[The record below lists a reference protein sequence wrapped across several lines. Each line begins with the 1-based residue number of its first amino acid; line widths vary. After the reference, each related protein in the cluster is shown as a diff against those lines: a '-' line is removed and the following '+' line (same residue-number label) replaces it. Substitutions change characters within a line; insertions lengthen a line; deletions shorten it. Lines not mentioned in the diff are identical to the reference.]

1 MFNLHAVQTA
11 LLQSQFAGWL
21 LYEFRGANVLA
32 RRILDLGEQPLTSRR
47 FLYWI
52 PAVGTPLKIVHRIED
67 SALDH
72 LPGEKRIYLKWQ
84 EFEAAI
90 REAVSGQS
98 PVAMEYSPGNGNPYI
113 SKVDAGTIEL
123 VRSFGTT
130 VVSSGNLIQLFESTW
145 DDEQEAMHFAAAKV
159 TDAAYGVAWQFIADE
174 VERTGGVEEVAVQ
187 QAIMDHFHRHGLTT
201 YSPPIVARGP
211 HSAMPHYE
219 TGHGDDTC
227 IVKDDFVLVDL
238 WAKLNQPRAVY
249 SDLTRTGFVGTTVPE
264 KYTQVFRIVAAARD
278 AGIACVQEAFT
289 AGRELSGG
297 TVDDAV
303 RAVIE
308 KAGYGPFFTHR
319 TGHNIGQ
326 EVHGNG
332 AHIDNLETR
341 EDRLLMRRTCFSIEP
356 GIYLPGEF
364 GVRSEIDVYIDA
376 KGTVHVTGGELQH
389 AIVPILRRSGMADG

>member
-1 MFNLHAVQTA
+1 MNLTMFDLDAVQSA
-11 LLQSQFAGWL
+11 LRQFGFSGWL
-21 LYEFRGANVLA
+21 LYEFRGSNVLA
-32 RRILDLGEQPLTSRR
+32 RRILDMGEQPLSSRR

-52 PAVGTPLKIVHRIED
+52 PATGSPVRIVHRIEE
-67 SALDH
+67 SVLDH
-72 LPGEKRIYLKWQ
+72 LPGDKRVYLRWQ
-84 EFEAAI
+84 EFEGAI
-90 REAVSGQS
+90 RDCVSGKPS
-98 PVAMEYSPGNGNPYI
+98 VAMEYSPGNGNPYV
-113 SKVDAGTIEL
+113 SKVDAGTVEL
-123 VRSFGTT
+123 VRSFGAT

-145 DDEQEAMHFAAAKV
+145 DDQQEAMHFAAAKV
-159 TDAAYGVAWQFIADE
+159 TNAAYEVAWKFIADQ
-174 VERTGGVEEVAVQ
+174 VRSHGFVEEVAVQ
-187 QAIMDHFHRHGLTT
+187 QAIMDHFHLHGLTT
-201 YSPPIVARGP
+201 YSPPIVGRGP
-211 HSAMPHYE
+211 NSALPHYE
-219 TGHGDDTC
+219 TGDGEDTR
-227 IVKDDFVLVDL
+227 IREGDFVLVDL

-264 KYTQVFRIVAAARD
+264 KFTKVFRVVAAARD
-278 AGIACVQEAFT
+278 AGIACVKEAFA

-308 KAGYGPFFTHR
+308 QAGYGPYYTHR

-356 GIYLPGEF
+356 GIYLTGEF

-376 KGTVHVTGGELQH
+376 AGTVHVTGGELQRE
-389 AIVPILRRSGMADG
+389 IVPILR

>member
-1 MFNLHAVQTA
+1 MNLTMFDLAAVQSA
-11 LLQSQFAGWL
+11 LSQFGFSGWL
-21 LYEFRGANVLA
+21 LYEFRGSNVLA
-32 RRILDLGEQPLTSRR
+32 RRILDMGEQPLSSRR

-52 PAVGTPLKIVHRIED
+52 PAAGTPVRIVHRIEE
-67 SALDH
+67 SVLDH
-72 LPGEKRIYLKWQ
+72 LPGDKRVYLKWQ

-90 REAVSGQS
+90 RDCVSGKS
-98 PVAMEYSPGNGNPYI
+98 SVAMEYSPGNGNPYV
-113 SKVDAGTIEL
+113 SKVDAGTVEL

-145 DDEQEAMHFAAAKV
+145 DDQQEAMHFAAAKV
-159 TDAAYGVAWQFIADE
+159 TNAAYDVAWKFIADQ
-174 VERTGGVEEVAVQ
+174 VRSHGFVEEVAVQ
-187 QAIMDHFHRHGLTT
+187 QAIMDHFHQHGLTT
-201 YSPPIVARGP
+201 YSPPIVGRGP
-211 HSAMPHYE
+211 NSALPHYE
-219 TGHGDDTC
+219 TGEGEDTR
-227 IVKDDFVLVDL
+227 IREGDFVLVDL

-249 SDLTRTGFVGTTVPE
+249 SDLTRTGFVGATVPE
-264 KYTQVFRIVAAARD
+264 KFTKVFQVVAAARD
-278 AGIACVQEAFT
+278 AGIACAKEAFA

-303 RAVIE
+303 RSVIE
-308 KAGYGPFFTHR
+308 QAGYGPYFTHR

-356 GIYLPGEF
+356 GIYLTGEF

-376 KGTVHVTGGELQH
+376 SGTVHVTGGELQRE
-389 AIVPILRRSGMADG
+389 IVPILR

>member
-1 MFNLHAVQTA
+1 MNLTMFDLAAVQSA
-11 LLQSQFAGWL
+11 LRQFGYSGWL
-21 LYEFRGANVLA
+21 LYEFRGSNVLA
-32 RRILDLGEQPLTSRR
+32 RRILDMGEQPLSSRR

-52 PAVGTPLKIVHRIED
+52 PATGSPVRIVHRIEE
-67 SALDH
+67 SVLDH
-72 LPGEKRIYLKWQ
+72 LPGDKRVYLKWQ

-90 REAVSGQS
+90 RDCVSGKPS
-98 PVAMEYSPGNGNPYI
+98 VAMEYSPGNGNPYV
-113 SKVDAGTIEL
+113 SKVDAGTVEL
-123 VRSFGTT
+123 VRSFGAT

-145 DDEQEAMHFAAAKV
+145 DEQQEAMHFAAAKV
-159 TDAAYGVAWQFIADE
+159 TNAAYEVAWKFIADQ
-174 VERTGGVEEVAVQ
+174 VRSHGFVEEVAVQ
-187 QAIMDHFHRHGLTT
+187 QAIIDHFHLHGLTT
-201 YSPPIVARGP
+201 YSPPIVGRGP
-211 HSAMPHYE
+211 NSALPHYE
-219 TGHGDDTC
+219 TGDGEDTR
-227 IVKDDFVLVDL
+227 IREGDFVLVDL

-264 KYTQVFRIVAAARD
+264 KFTKVFRVVAAARD
-278 AGIACVQEAFT
+278 AGIACVKEAFA

-308 KAGYGPFFTHR
+308 QAGYGPYFTHR

-356 GIYLPGEF
+356 GIYLTGEF

-376 KGTVHVTGGELQH
+376 AGTVHVTGGELQRE
-389 AIVPILRRSGMADG
+389 IVPILR

>member
-1 MFNLHAVQTA
+1 MFNLSAVQAA
-11 LLQSQFAGWL
+11 LRQYQFSGWL
-21 LYEFRGANVLA
+21 LYEFRGSNVLA
-32 RRILDLGEQPLTSRR
+32 RRILDMGETPLTSRR

-52 PAVGTPLKIVHRIED
+52 PAEGTPVKIVHRIED

-72 LPGEKRIYLKWQ
+72 LPGEKRVYLKWQ

-90 REAVSGQS
+90 RAVVSGKS
-98 PVAMEYSPGNGNPYI
+98 PVAMEYSPENGNPYI

-123 VRSFGTT
+123 VRSFGAT
-130 VVSSGNLIQLFESTW
+130 VISSGNLIQLFESTW

-159 TDAAYGVAWQFIADE
+159 TDAAYGVAWKFIADE
-174 VERTGGVEEVAVQ
+174 IARTGGVEEVAVQ
-187 QAIMDHFHRHGLTT
+187 QAIMDHFHKHGLTT

-219 TGHGDDTC
+219 TGHGDDTR

-238 WAKLNQPRAVY
+238 WAKLDQPRAVY
-249 SDLTRTGFVGTTVPE
+249 SDLTRTGYVGTSVPE
-264 KYTQVFRIVAAARD
+264 KYTKIFHIVAASRD
-278 AGIACVQEAFT
+278 AGIACVKEAFA
-289 AGRELSGG
+289 AGRALSGG

-308 KAGYGPFFTHR
+308 KAGYGPYFTHR

-376 KGTVHVTGGELQH
+376 KGTVHVTGGELQRE
-389 AIVPILRRSGMADG
+389 IVPIQKRCL

>member
-1 MFNLHAVQTA
+1 MNLTMFDLAAVQSA
-11 LLQSQFAGWL
+11 LRQFGYSGWL
-21 LYEFRGANVLA
+21 LYEFRGSNVLA
-32 RRILDLGEQPLTSRR
+32 RRILDMGEQPLSSRR

-52 PAVGTPLKIVHRIED
+52 PATGSPVRIVHRIEE
-67 SALDH
+67 SVLDH
-72 LPGEKRIYLKWQ
+72 LPGDKRVYLKWQ

-90 REAVSGQS
+90 RDCVSGKPS
-98 PVAMEYSPGNGNPYI
+98 VAMEYSPGNGNPYV
-113 SKVDAGTIEL
+113 SKVDAGTVEL
-123 VRSFGTT
+123 VRSFGAT

-145 DDEQEAMHFAAAKV
+145 DEQQEAMHFAAAKV
-159 TDAAYGVAWQFIADE
+159 TNAAYEVAWKFIADQ
-174 VERTGGVEEVAVQ
+174 VRSHGFVEEVAVQ
-187 QAIMDHFHRHGLTT
+187 QAIIDHFHLHGLTT
-201 YSPPIVARGP
+201 YSPPIVGRGP
-211 HSAMPHYE
+211 NSALPHYE
-219 TGHGDDTC
+219 TGDGEDTR
-227 IVKDDFVLVDL
+227 IREGDFVLVDL

-264 KYTQVFRIVAAARD
+264 KFTKVFRVVAAARD
-278 AGIACVQEAFT
+278 AGIACVKEAFA

-308 KAGYGPFFTHR
+308 QAGYGPYFTHR

-356 GIYLPGEF
+356 GIYLTGEF

-376 KGTVHVTGGELQH
+376 AGTVHVTGGELQSE
-389 AIVPILRRSGMADG
+389 IVPILR

>member
-1 MFNLHAVQTA
+1 MNLTMFDLAAVQSA
-11 LLQSQFAGWL
+11 LRQFGYSGWL
-21 LYEFRGANVLA
+21 LYEFRGSNVLA
-32 RRILDLGEQPLTSRR
+32 RRILDMGEQPLSSRR

-52 PAVGTPLKIVHRIED
+52 PATGSPVRIVHRIEE
-67 SALDH
+67 SVLDH
-72 LPGEKRIYLKWQ
+72 LPGDKRVYLKWQ

-90 REAVSGQS
+90 RDCVSGKPS
-98 PVAMEYSPGNGNPYI
+98 VAMEYSPGNGNPYV
-113 SKVDAGTIEL
+113 SKVDAGTVEL
-123 VRSFGTT
+123 VRSFGAT

-145 DDEQEAMHFAAAKV
+145 DEQQEAMHFAAAKV
-159 TDAAYGVAWQFIADE
+159 TNAAYEVAWKFIADQ
-174 VERTGGVEEVAVQ
+174 VRSHGFVEEVAVQ
-187 QAIMDHFHRHGLTT
+187 QAIMDHFHLHGLTT
-201 YSPPIVARGP
+201 YSPPIVGRGP
-211 HSAMPHYE
+211 NSALPHYE
-219 TGHGDDTC
+219 TGDGEDTR
-227 IVKDDFVLVDL
+227 IREGDFVLVDL

-264 KYTQVFRIVAAARD
+264 KFTKVFRVVAAARD
-278 AGIACVQEAFT
+278 AGIACVKEAFA

-308 KAGYGPFFTHR
+308 QAGYGPYFTHR

-356 GIYLPGEF
+356 GIYLTGEF

-376 KGTVHVTGGELQH
+376 AGTVHVTGGELQRE
-389 AIVPILRRSGMADG
+389 IVPILR

>member
-1 MFNLHAVQTA
+1 MFDLSAVQSA
-11 LLQSQFAGWL
+11 LRQYGFAGWL
-21 LYEFRGANVLA
+21 LYEFRGSNVLA
-32 RRILDLGEQPLTSRR
+32 RRILDMGEMPLSSRR

-52 PAVGTPLKIVHRIED
+52 PATGTPLRIVHRIEE

-72 LPGEKRIYLKWQ
+72 LPGDKRVYLRWQ
-84 EFEAAI
+84 EFESAI
-90 REAVSGQS
+90 RDAVSGHT
-98 PVAMEYSPGNGNPYI
+98 PIAMEYSPGNGNPYI

-123 VRSFGTT
+123 VRSLGVT

-145 DDEQEAMHFAAAKV
+145 DDEQEKMHFAAAEV
-159 TDAAYGVAWQFIADE
+159 TNAAYEVAWNFIARE
-174 VERTGGVEEVAVQ
+174 VRTHGYVEEVAVQ
-187 QAIMDHFHRHGLTT
+187 QAIMDHFHKHGLTT
-201 YSPPIVARGP
+201 YSPPIVGRGP
-211 HSAMPHYE
+211 NSALPHYE
-219 TGHGDDTC
+219 TGIGEETR
-227 IVKDDFVLVDL
+227 IREGDFVLVDL

-249 SDLTRTGFVGTTVPE
+249 SDLTRTGFVGDTVPE
-264 KYTQVFRIVAAARD
+264 KFTKVFRVVAAARD
-278 AGIACVQEAFT
+278 AGIACVMEAFA

-303 RAVIE
+303 RSVIE
-308 KAGYGPFFTHR
+308 KAGYGPYFTHR

-364 GVRSEIDVYIDA
+364 GVRSEIDIYIDSS
-376 KGTVHVTGGELQH
+376 GTVHVTGGELQQEIV
-389 AIVPILRRSGMADG
+389 AILKRP

>member
-1 MFNLHAVQTA
+1 MNLTMFDLAAVQSA
-11 LLQSQFAGWL
+11 LSQFGFSGWL
-21 LYEFRGANVLA
+21 LYEFRGSNVLA
-32 RRILDLGEQPLTSRR
+32 RRILDMGEQPLSSRR

-52 PAVGTPLKIVHRIED
+52 PATGTPVRIVHRIEE
-67 SALDH
+67 SVLDH
-72 LPGEKRIYLKWQ
+72 LPGDKRVYLKWQ

-90 REAVSGQS
+90 RDCVNGKSS
-98 PVAMEYSPGNGNPYI
+98 VAMEYSPGNGNPYV
-113 SKVDAGTIEL
+113 SKVDAGTVEL
-123 VRSFGTT
+123 VRSFGAT

-145 DDEQEAMHFAAAKV
+145 DDQQEAMHFAAAKV
-159 TDAAYGVAWQFIADE
+159 TNAAYDVAWKFIADQ
-174 VERTGGVEEVAVQ
+174 VRSHGFVEEVAVQ
-187 QAIMDHFHRHGLTT
+187 QAIMDHFHQHGLTT
-201 YSPPIVARGP
+201 YSPPIVGRGP
-211 HSAMPHYE
+211 NSALPHYE
-219 TGHGDDTC
+219 TGEGEDTR
-227 IVKDDFVLVDL
+227 IREGDFVLVDL

-249 SDLTRTGFVGTTVPE
+249 SDLTRTGFVGATVPE
-264 KYTQVFRIVAAARD
+264 KFTKVFQVVAAARD
-278 AGIACVQEAFT
+278 AGIACAKEAFA

-308 KAGYGPFFTHR
+308 QAGYGPYFTHR

-356 GIYLPGEF
+356 GIYLTGEF

-376 KGTVHVTGGELQH
+376 AGTVHVTGGELQRE
-389 AIVPILRRSGMADG
+389 IVPILR